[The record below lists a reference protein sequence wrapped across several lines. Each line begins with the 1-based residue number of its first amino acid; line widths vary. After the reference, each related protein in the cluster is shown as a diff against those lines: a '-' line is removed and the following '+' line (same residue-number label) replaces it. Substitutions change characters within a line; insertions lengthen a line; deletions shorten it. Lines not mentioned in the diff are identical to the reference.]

1 MSSNIPTKKKIPI
14 QSRPYLFKDSVTGSI
29 LSHDQSS
36 YSNVLRA
43 RKNRKNQNDELV
55 LLKNMIEDLQQKLK

>member
-1 MSSNIPTKKKIPI
+1 MQKNSKKKIPI
-14 QSRPYLFKDSVTGSI
+14 QSRPYLFKDNVTGAI

-43 RKNRKNQNDELV
+43 RKKRKSQNDEIV
-55 LLKNMIEDLQQKLK
+55 LLKNMIENLQQKLN